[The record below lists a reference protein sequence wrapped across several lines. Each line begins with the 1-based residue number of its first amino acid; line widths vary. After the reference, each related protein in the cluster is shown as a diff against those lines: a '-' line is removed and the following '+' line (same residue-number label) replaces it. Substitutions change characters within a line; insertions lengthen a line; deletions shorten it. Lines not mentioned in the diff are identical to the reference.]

1 MLWEKVSVSLIPFL
15 VPQLQETNV
24 DPMYM
29 RLLVEGR
36 KTKVDPKDF
45 AKLLL
50 ILNDVGELLSIP
62 WRQEN

>member
-1 MLWEKVSVSLIPFL
+1 
-15 VPQLQETNV
+15 
-24 DPMYM
+24 MYM